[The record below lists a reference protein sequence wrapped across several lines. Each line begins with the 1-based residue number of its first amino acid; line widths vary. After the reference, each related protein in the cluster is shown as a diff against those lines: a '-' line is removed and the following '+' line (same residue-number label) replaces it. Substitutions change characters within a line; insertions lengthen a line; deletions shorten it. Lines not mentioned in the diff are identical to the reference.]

1 MELKTNYQYT
11 YFMYPFM
18 IKQNKY
24 RNYLVKLLKDKNYK
38 LRIFEKEKDLKMYE
52 YFLPK
57 ARKLLFSSF
66 SFSNEKNKQLKELPI
81 DTRAAILSKYPCN
94 IFEYNLNT
102 DIQAKIDNKNGIYFT
117 IRKIEIICFNTGI
130 CFLCIKASLEDESTF
145 SDVLN
150 FNYKFKDIYS
160 KTSELNGYDKIRLQT
175 DSFSNVETFRELI
188 QNIVGNNDEIK
199 KLNIN
204 TERFLTYSYLC
215 IDQSAWDNVN
225 GFEEIEN
232 QFIKYANVL
241 SADNS
246 ISYDKNSVETL
257 SKWKYAK
264 IGLTRSS
271 VSLFA
276 SNYDMNNYTILPYEY
291 ENQYF
296 YTYILNLY
304 KKLYLEKMANK
315 YKETK
320 DIKKIR
326 KEFTKFTKELWIR
339 ETTEDII
346 GIELN
351 NRIEDVLGLEKL
363 YREIKNKYDILY
375 KDLNIR
381 KSVKANFIVLVILM
395 LSLMLNIYN
404 FIILSN

>member
-1 MELKTNYQYT
+1 
-11 YFMYPFM
+11 MYPFM
-18 IKQNKY
+18 IKNNKY
-24 RNYLVKLLKDKNYK
+24 RNYLIKLLKDKNYK

-225 GFEEIEN
+225 GFEKIE
-232 QFIKYANVL
+232 
-241 SADNS
+241 
-246 ISYDKNSVETL
+246 
-257 SKWKYAK
+257 
-264 IGLTRSS
+264 
-271 VSLFA
+271 
-276 SNYDMNNYTILPYEY
+276 
-291 ENQYF
+291 
-296 YTYILNLY
+296 
-304 KKLYLEKMANK
+304 
-315 YKETK
+315 
-320 DIKKIR
+320 
-326 KEFTKFTKELWIR
+326 KFWI
-339 ETTEDII
+339 
-346 GIELN
+346 
-351 NRIEDVLGLEKL
+351 
-363 YREIKNKYDILY
+363 
-375 KDLNIR
+375 
-381 KSVKANFIVLVILM
+381 
-395 LSLMLNIYN
+395 
-404 FIILSN
+404 

>member
-1 MELKTNYQYT
+1 M
-11 YFMYPFM
+11 
-18 IKQNKY
+18 
-24 RNYLVKLLKDKNYK
+24 
-38 LRIFEKEKDLKMYE
+38 
-52 YFLPK
+52 
-57 ARKLLFSSF
+57 
-66 SFSNEKNKQLKELPI
+66 
-81 DTRAAILSKYPCN
+81 
-94 IFEYNLNT
+94 
-102 DIQAKIDNKNGIYFT
+102 
-117 IRKIEIICFNTGI
+117 
-130 CFLCIKASLEDESTF
+130 CIKASLEDESTF

-225 GFEEIEN
+225 GFEKIEN

-246 ISYDKNSVETL
+246 VSYDENSVETL

-326 KEFTKFTKELWIR
+326 KEFTEFTKELWIR

-351 NRIEDVLGLEKL
+351 NRIEDILGLEKL